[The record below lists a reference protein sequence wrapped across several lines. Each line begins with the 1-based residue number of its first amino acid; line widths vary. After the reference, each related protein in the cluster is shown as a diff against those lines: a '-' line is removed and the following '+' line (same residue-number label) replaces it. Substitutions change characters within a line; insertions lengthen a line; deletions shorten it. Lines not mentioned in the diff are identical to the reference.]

1 MKTVQIKENSSFQYT
16 LLEHPDDVTSLKLSR
31 NLFGLN
37 NRIYANLAS
46 LPMTDEDKERL
57 KGSFT
62 EEELRYPLI
71 NRLFEVHIHTRT
83 EGDDYDTIEKIDFQ
97 ELYDF
102 VKENHDKFYTI
113 HASFN
118 DSGNKTDKEL
128 GVLYIP
134 LGANVLRNASNYAY
148 QEFERLKMDNFM
160 NNFSDSEH
168 LNNFLNIF

>member
-1 MKTVQIKENSSFQYT
+1 MKTVQIKEHSNFKYT
-16 LLEHPDDVTSLKLSR
+16 LLEHPDDVTTLPLSR

-37 NRIYANLAS
+37 GRIYANLAS
-46 LPMTDEDKERL
+46 LPMTDEDKEKLR
-57 KGSFT
+57 KSYT
-62 EEELRYPLI
+62 DEELRYPLI
-71 NRLFEVHIHTRT
+71 NRLFEVHIHTGT
-83 EGDDYDTIEKIDFQ
+83 DDDEYNTIEKIDFQ

-102 VKENHDKFYTI
+102 VKENHDKFDTI

-118 DSGNKTDKEL
+118 DSGNKMDEEL
-128 GVLYIP
+128 GILYIP
-134 LGANVLRNASNYAY
+134 IGADVLMNAANYAY